1 MFKFWI
7 DNTKICNGNN
17 DNEIVILP
25 SSRDSGNKN
34 QKGLRITFIPPDNPS
49 AGGLFRSDEQ
59 IIIEDIPMPAYTISY
74 GNCSEYRYA
83 LDDFGNIY
91 YIELYRTPG
100 TAIKTRLYY
109 GSFNDLENKEEIGQ
123 FNFFSVA

>member
-1 MFKFWI
+1 M
-7 DNTKICNGNN
+7 N
-17 DNEIVILP
+17 
-25 SSRDSGNKN
+25 
-34 QKGLRITFIPPDNPS
+34 RII
-49 AGGLFRSDEQ
+49 DEQ
-59 IIIEDIPMPAYTISY
+59 YLINAWASKRPSVLIEEIPIPAFTISY
-74 GNCSEYRYA
+74 GNYSEYKYA